1 MKILFI
7 TSRLPWPLDKGDR
20 VRAYHQMRMLN
31 KDHEVFLF
39 TLTEEHPS
47 KEAQLALSQVTTG
60 LKWYKVNRWKRWLRL
75 TFAALSSRPFQ
86 IHWFYQRKADHKLHQ
101 WMGQL
106 GPDVIHCQLVRMAEY
121 VRNDHQIPKVLDYM
135 DALSAGMNRNA
146 ALRPMGSR
154 WIFQL
159 EAHRLARYESI
170 VFDYF
175 DGQTIISQADRKL
188 IAHPGRNA
196 IDVIPNGVDSEYF
209 NNGNATEKKPNAKSV
224 ILFTG
229 NMSYPPNVDAAKLLV
244 NDILPKIQTPDVQV
258 VIAGTKPT
266 IEVQKLAS
274 DQVIITGWIDDLRTA
289 YASADA
295 FVAPLRIGTG
305 QQNKILE
312 AMAMELPCITT
323 PHVLS
328 GFPEHDTA
336 APPLVLAESPTATA
350 HAIDEL
356 LTNKSKCAEIGKKSR
371 IWIEKNSSWEAQARL
386 LEESF
391 VNSTLYKPEEATWKI
406 KR

>member
-1 MKILFI
+1 
-7 TSRLPWPLDKGDR
+7 
-20 VRAYHQMRMLN
+20 MLN
-31 KDHEVFLF
+31 AEHEVYLF

-47 KEAQLALSQVTTG
+47 KEAQMALNQVTTG
-60 LKWYKVNRWKRWLRL
+60 LKWYKMNRLKRWARL
-75 TFAALSSRPFQ
+75 AFAALSSRPFQ
-86 IHWFYQRKADHKLHQ
+86 IHWFYQRRADHELHL
-101 WMGQL
+101 WMNQL
-106 GPDVIHCQLVRMAEY
+106 SPDVIHCQLVRMAEY
-121 VRNDHQIPKVLDYM
+121 VRNDHQIPRVLDYM

-146 ALRPMGSR
+146 ALRPLVSR

-159 EAHRLARYESI
+159 EARRLARYESI

-175 DGQTIISQADRKL
+175 DGQTIISKADRKL
-188 IAHPGRNA
+188 IAHPSKNA
-196 IDVIPNGVDSEYF
+196 IDVIPNGVDSDHF
-209 NNGNATEKKPNAKSV
+209 NIGNAIEKKTNPKAV

-244 NDILPKIQTPDVQV
+244 NDILPNIQTPQIQV

-266 IEVQKLAS
+266 LEVQKLAS
-274 DQVIITGWIDDLRTA
+274 DQVIITGWVEDLRAA
-289 YASADA
+289 YASADV

-336 APPLVLAESPTATA
+336 APPLLLAESPVTNA

-356 LTNKSKCAEIGKKSR
+356 LSNKQKCMVIGKESR
-371 IWIEKNSSWEAQARL
+371 LWIEKNSSWAAQARL
-386 LEESF
+386 LEQSF

>member
-1 MKILFI
+1 
-7 TSRLPWPLDKGDR
+7 
-20 VRAYHQMRMLN
+20 MLN
-31 KDHEVFLF
+31 KEHEVYLF

-47 KEAQLALSQVTTG
+47 KEAQVALNQVTTG
-60 LKWYKVNRWKRWLRL
+60 LKWYKMNRLKRWARL
-75 TFAALSSRPFQ
+75 AFAALSSRPFQ
-86 IHWFYQRKADHKLHQ
+86 IHWFYQRRADHELHL
-101 WMGQL
+101 WMNRL
-106 GPDVIHCQLVRMAEY
+106 SPDVIHCQLVRMAEY
-121 VRNDHQIPKVLDYM
+121 VRNDHQIPRVLDYM

-146 ALRPMGSR
+146 ALRPLFSR

-159 EAHRLARYESI
+159 EARRLARYESI

-175 DGQTIISQADRKL
+175 DGQTIISKADRKL
-188 IAHPGRNA
+188 IAHPSKNA
-196 IDVIPNGVDSEYF
+196 IDVIPNGVDSDHF
-209 NNGNATEKKPNAKSV
+209 NIGNATEKKINPKAV

-244 NDILPKIQTPDVQV
+244 NDILPNIQTPQIQV

-266 IEVQKLAS
+266 LEVQKLAS
-274 DQVIITGWIDDLRTA
+274 EQVIITGWVEDLRA
-289 YASADA
+289 VYASADV

-336 APPLVLAESPTATA
+336 APPLLLAESPVTTA

-356 LTNKSKCAEIGKKSR
+356 LSNKQKCMVIGKESR
-371 IWIEKNSSWEAQARL
+371 LWIEKNSSWPAQARL
-386 LEESF
+386 LEQSF